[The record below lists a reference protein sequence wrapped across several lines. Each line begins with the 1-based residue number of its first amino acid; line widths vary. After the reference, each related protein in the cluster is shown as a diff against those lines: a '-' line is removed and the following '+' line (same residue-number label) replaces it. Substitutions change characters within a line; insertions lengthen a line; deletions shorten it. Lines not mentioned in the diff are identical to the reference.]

1 MESKLQRDKKA
12 SEKKMAKKDYNAAT
26 KINAYQDDE
35 NFAEEISLKRIDNLS
50 AEYQLLNFGI
60 TSASILF
67 KEI

>member
-1 MESKLQRDKKA
+1 
-12 SEKKMAKKDYNAAT
+12 MAKKDYTAAT
-26 KINAYQDDE
+26 KMNAYQDDE